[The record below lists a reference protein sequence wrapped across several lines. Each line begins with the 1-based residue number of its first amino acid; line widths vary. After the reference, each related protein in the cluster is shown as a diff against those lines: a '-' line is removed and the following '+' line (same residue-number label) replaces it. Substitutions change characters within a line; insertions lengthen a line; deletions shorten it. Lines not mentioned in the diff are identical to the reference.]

1 MQRYYIYV
9 NKCVK
14 SNILIKNLLLFQ
26 FLYLT
31 LQKIGFTSAIEASF
45 IAFGLHYLCRLLHNY
60 IEP

>member
-1 MQRYYIYV
+1 MR
-9 NKCVK
+9 
-14 SNILIKNLLLFQ
+14 NLLLFQ

-45 IAFGLHYLCRLLHNY
+45 IAFGLHYLCKLLHNY

>member
-1 MQRYYIYV
+1 MR
-9 NKCVK
+9 
-14 SNILIKNLLLFQ
+14 NLLLFQ

-60 IEP
+60 RAVVHYGICWITFYFLV